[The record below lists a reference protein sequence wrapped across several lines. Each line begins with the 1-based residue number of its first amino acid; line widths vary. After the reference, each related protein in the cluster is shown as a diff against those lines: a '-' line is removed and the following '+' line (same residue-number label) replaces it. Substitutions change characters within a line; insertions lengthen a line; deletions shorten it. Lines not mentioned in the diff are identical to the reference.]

1 MKPRYLLL
9 IILLTVITVAWAAR
23 TQLAGFVVT
32 SAMQRAGLSNIGTD
46 IERLDLSESRIALL
60 TFTLENENGL
70 YQLEAHDISISYT
83 LSQLTAGRIDN
94 LAIERLVLHQSTT
107 AAQQGATV
115 TVDIPSK
122 DKMQPLQIVAAVQ
135 QALTDYLFFSTFS
148 VQHLSIDS
156 DAFTFFQDRSFRL
169 NSSNDHGTLTTEL
182 TLLNQP
188 SSKVTLASQQ
198 QLITVLSENLLS
210 AELRFSATDEPLAAK
225 LELHLE
231 QTGSDL
237 DDTDKTD
244 TVITG
249 NYRIDPVQLQRWLQ
263 PFANINNLAAIENVD
278 GTVLFHFLPGQRMQS
293 TITAD
298 TDKIKFN
305 AYTADQVTVKL
316 IANTAYTEP
325 LQHLQIENGSYISA
339 GNLGYA
345 DFALTASPLFIVGE
359 LTAADDNW
367 SYSGGARVETLAA
380 SYPPQQ
386 RQAKQLEL
394 KQLRLKQLAARIS
407 ADAGKLAIN
416 GSFAPAS
423 VPGKFSFAVTHHFA
437 TGQGKLAVRPLQAL
451 DLNAEDHSL
460 SQLVSPWSYPF
471 DLLAGSIKL
480 WSQANWSPEKSF
492 SLTAR
497 VKLEDGGGTLANDVV
512 FSGLAFDHEL
522 ELLPALRSRHA
533 GKIELKHLDSGVTS
547 SNISTSLRLKTA
559 STGSLPQLIVQGLHG
574 EILGGTF
581 SGDDFIFDLNKKTNH
596 FTIKTHDI
604 DLAKIVETQQ
614 LESIEVTGRVDG
626 TIPIEIS
633 DQGISIE
640 HGALVNAVRAGTI
653 RYNPAAGSEQL
664 KQNPLTAIALDALK
678 DFRYS
683 HLSADVNFVPDGT
696 LTVDLQLQGT
706 SPELDT
712 ERPVHLNIN
721 TEQNLTA
728 LLKSLRFAQGVSDRI
743 DNKVR
748 RQYEKSRSKN

>member
-9 IILLTVITVAWAAR
+9 IFLLTVITVAWVAR
-23 TQLAGFVVT
+23 TQLADFVIT
-32 SAMQRAGLSNIGTD
+32 SAMQNAGLSNVGTD
-46 IERLDLSESRIALL
+46 IEQLDLSESNIVLL
-60 TFTLENENGL
+60 TFAFENESGL
-70 YQLEAHDISISYT
+70 FQLEAHDISVSYT

-94 LAIERLVLHQSTT
+94 LTIQRLVLHQSTT
-107 AAQQGATV
+107 TAQQGTTV
-115 TVDIPSK
+115 NDDVTNK
-122 DKMQPLQIVAAVQ
+122 DKLQPLQMVAALQ
-135 QALTDYLFFSTFS
+135 QALTDYLFFNTFS
-148 VQHLSIDS
+148 IQHLSIDS
-156 DAFTFFQDRSFRL
+156 DASVFFQNRSFRF
-169 NSSNDHGTLTTEL
+169 NSSNDHGVLTSEL

-188 SSKVTLASQQ
+188 SSKVPLASQQ
-198 QLITVLSENLLS
+198 QLSTTLTKDSLST
-210 AELRFSATDEPLAAK
+210 ELRFSATDS
-225 LELHLE
+225 
-231 QTGSDL
+231 TL
-237 DDTDKTD
+237 DDSDKTD

-249 NYRIDPVQLQRWLQ
+249 NYSIDPAQLQRWLQ
-263 PFANINNLAAIENVD
+263 PFANINSPAGIENVD
-278 GTVLFHFLPGQRMQS
+278 GTVSFHFLPGQQMQS
-293 TITAD
+293 TITAA
-298 TDKIKFN
+298 TDKIEFN
-305 AYTADQVTVKL
+305 AYTADQVAIKL
-316 IANTAYTEP
+316 ITKTAYTEP
-325 LQHLQIENGSYISA
+325 LQHLQIENGSYITA
-339 GNLGYA
+339 GNFGYA
-345 DFALTASPLFIVGE
+345 DFSLTTSPLFIVGE
-359 LTAADDNW
+359 LTAADDGW
-367 SYSGGARVETLAA
+367 SYSGGARAETLAA

-386 RQAKQLEL
+386 HQL
-394 KQLRLKQLAARIS
+394 KQLQLKQLAARIS
-407 ADAGKLAIN
+407 ADAGKLAIDGN
-416 GSFAPAS
+416 FAPAS
-423 VPGKFSFAVTHHFA
+423 IPGKFSFAVVHHF
-437 TGQGKLAVRPLQAL
+437 TSGQGKLALRPLQAL
-451 DLNAEDHSL
+451 DLNADDHSL

-471 DLLAGSIKL
+471 DLLAGNIKL

-497 VKLEDGGGTLANDVV
+497 VKLEDGGGTLANDIV
-512 FSGLAFDHEL
+512 FSGMAFDHEL
-522 ELLPALRSRHA
+522 ELLPALRSRRA

-547 SNISTSLRLKTA
+547 SNISTDLRLKIA
-559 STGSLPQLIVQGLHG
+559 NTGPLPQLIVQGLHG

-604 DLAKIVETQQ
+604 DLAEIVETQQ

-633 DQGISIE
+633 DQGLSIE